1 MLYKRLTETSIN
13 IDGKNIINIIVKY
26 KIVIPIDYLNNERI
40 PILGTLQF

>member
-26 KIVIPIDYLNNERI
+26 KIVIPIDYLYNERI